1 MYTNQVRFAGEQLM
15 TGGIHFQYR
24 NKNWEVKN
32 LGVTGIIT
40 NFSGKFYY
48 F

>member
-1 MYTNQVRFAGEQLM
+1 MYTNQDRFTGEQLM
-15 TGGIHFQYR
+15 TGGIHFQNR
-24 NKNWEVKN
+24 NKNRNVKN
-32 LGVTGIIT
+32 LGVTAIIP